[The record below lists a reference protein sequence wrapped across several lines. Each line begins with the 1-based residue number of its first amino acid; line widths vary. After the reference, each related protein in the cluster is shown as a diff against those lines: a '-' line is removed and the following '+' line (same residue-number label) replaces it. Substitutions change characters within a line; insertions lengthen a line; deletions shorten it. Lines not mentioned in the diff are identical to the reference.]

1 MKKESSMMSF
11 KKLLTASAIALA
23 MAPGLASADNAKQA
37 VIGVSMA
44 SDVNPFY
51 IAMKKGIEDR
61 AKEVGAKVVLVTAN
75 EVVADQVNGLQ
86 DLVAQGVDGILVSP
100 IDAVA
105 VRSGYQAAG
114 EAGIPVISIARHADS
129 PHQTVF
135 VTMDEK
141 KVGSDIANWLL
152 SAIGGKGEIAMI
164 TGPAGAA
171 TFQNTAAGFDSVLKD
186 YPDVKVVMRKDA
198 PLLREEGLKLAEDAL
213 IANPDLKGIYAAND
227 ELALGAVQAVNS
239 VGKKGQVVVTGL
251 NGIPP
256 AVRAVKQGDLGLT
269 VELNPVAWGRLG
281 VDTMMDYLKTGKKPE
296 GNVAITHVLIDSNN
310 VDEVLAKAKK

>member
-1 MKKESSMMSF
+1 MNPISPPRALL
-11 KKLLTASAIALA
+11 KLVGSVALA
-23 MAPGLASADNAKQA
+23 LGMVSGQAVADDAKQP

-51 IAMKKGIEDR
+51 IAMRKGIEER

-114 EAGIPVISIARHADS
+114 EADIPVISIARHADS
-129 PHQTVF
+129 PHQTIF

-141 KVGSDIANWLL
+141 KVGGDIAKWLL
-152 SAIGGKGEIAMI
+152 EAIGGEGKIAMI

-171 TFQNTAAGFDSVLKD
+171 TFQNTAAGFDAVLKD
-186 YPDVKVVMRKDA
+186 YPNVEVVMRTDA
-198 PLLREEGLKLAEDAL
+198 PLLREEGLRLAEDAL

-256 AVRAVKQGDLGLT
+256 AIRAVKQGDLGLT
-269 VELNPVAWGRLG
+269 VELNPVAWGKLG
-281 VDTMMDYLKTGKKPE
+281 VDTMMDYLSTGKKPE
-296 GNVAITHVLIDSNN
+296 GDVAITHVLIDSDN
-310 VDEVLAKAKK
+310 VDEVLERSKK